1 MHSSYIQPPYVR
13 AKNGGVNI
21 DVEASAGNGTRE
33 SDSSLRIIDIIAE
46 IPESEIT
53 GRSAGDSLS
62 KLIAMLQVLWFITQC
77 IERLVLHF
85 SITELE
91 VMTAAVAT
99 LNVMVYVFWWN
110 KPVGVNQQFLLY
122 STNLSPRLHLRLS

>member
-1 MHSSYIQPPYVR
+1 
-13 AKNGGVNI
+13 
-21 DVEASAGNGTRE
+21 
-33 SDSSLRIIDIIAE
+33 
-46 IPESEIT
+46 
-53 GRSAGDSLS
+53 
-62 KLIAMLQVLWFITQC
+62 MLQVLWFITQC
-77 IERLVLHF
+77 IEHL

-122 STNLSPRLHLRLS
+122 STNLTSKVTSPALLNIRKIKA